1 VTAATVAPAG
11 AVPVG
16 HPGHRPGTPAY
27 RRSLFALFCAGVA
40 TFAALYVVQPL
51 LPTLGRAFDRSPA
64 QASLSLSVSTLTLAL
79 AILPVS
85 RLSERY
91 GRGRVLAVSLLFTGL
106 FGLVVAASTS
116 WPELLLLRAVQGVA
130 LAGIPAVALAWV
142 AEEMHPDA
150 VSRAGGLYVAGTT
163 IGGMSGR
170 LVGGGLAELGGWR
183 TALLGIGVLSLVCAA
198 ACVRLLPASRSALSG
213 GAAAAR
219 TVAPVSVRL
228 RLYLIGGLAMAAF
241 VGVYNVLGYRLEAA
255 PYALRPGVAGLV
267 FLAYLAGTWS
277 SARGGRL
284 AGDRGMRFAIGVGV
298 AAALAGVAL
307 TLARPLPLVI
317 AGVALMTAGF
327 FAMHAVASS
336 NVARLAP
343 RPSAAAGRYLLCYY
357 LGSSLGGPLL
367 GQAWTSGGWSAT
379 AAVAAALFAAAG
391 VAAAVRY
398 RGQGVPV
405 SRPAAARG

>member
-255 PYALRPGVAGLV
+255 
-267 FLAYLAGTWS
+267 
-277 SARGGRL
+277 
-284 AGDRGMRFAIGVGV
+284 
-298 AAALAGVAL
+298 LAGVAL